1 MFPLPSGVCRKVCR
15 PLRDPPRLVT
25 PKDAAR
31 MARAAARRHPVCE
44 VLGAVY
50 SALESPE
57 AGHASMVEEGMDALD
72 ERLDELDRALRILA
86 QDIVGIR
93 IKDIPEDESTLQKW
107 LRRAK
112 IAMRIGA
119 IIEDLVDIFRA
130 YVEMRKVLRELLRN
144 VGFMLSCLRGID
156 YGSQPG
162 SATE

>member
-31 MARAAARRHPVCE
+31 MARAAARRSPVCE

-57 AGHASMVEEGMDALD
+57 AGHASMVEEGIDALD
-72 ERLDELDRALRILA
+72 ERLDALDTALRVLA
-86 QDIVGIR
+86 QDIAGIR
-93 IKDIPEDESTLQKW
+93 VTDIPEDETTLQKW

-112 IAMRIGA
+112 IAMRVGA
-119 IIEDLVDIFRA
+119 IIDDLVEIFRS
-130 YVEMRKVLRELLRN
+130 YVAMREVLRELMRN
-144 VGFMLSCLRGID
+144 VGLMIQCLRGGESD
-156 YGSQPG
+156 SQNG
-162 SATE
+162 GEE